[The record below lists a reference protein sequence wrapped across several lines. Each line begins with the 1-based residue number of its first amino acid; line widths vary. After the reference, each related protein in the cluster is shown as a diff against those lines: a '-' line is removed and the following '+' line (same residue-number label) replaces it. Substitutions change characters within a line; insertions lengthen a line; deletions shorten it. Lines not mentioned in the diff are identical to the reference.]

1 MRDSGFIAVDMETA
15 FILQGVDALMIRTFS
30 DMCNYDLSLSQNRE
44 TKMTLWTKAIRRA
57 ANLAMG
63 VISMMGK

>member
-1 MRDSGFIAVDMETA
+1 MRDSGFVTVDMEA
-15 FILQGVDALMIRTFS
+15 ALILQGVDAFVICTFS

-44 TKMTLWTKAIRRA
+44 TKMTLWTKAFRRA